1 VSRLDEGPAG
11 VPEIVSEAIHTA
23 MEQVPFGRWLGLEL
37 TGIEDDRVHMRF
49 EMRDELVGNPAR
61 SALHGGVIS
70 SVLDTVGGFAA
81 LLGYLTRASE
91 QSHDAEI
98 SPWLSTIDLRTDYL
112 RPGVGTHFAAFAFP
126 LRVGNRL
133 VVTRMELHGES
144 GYLIAVGTGTYVLP

>member
-1 VSRLDEGPAG
+1 MSHRFNEEQAG
-11 VPEIVSEAIHTA
+11 DPEAFRAIHSA
-23 MEQVPFGRWLGLEL
+23 MEQVPFGKWLGLEL
-37 TGIEDDRVHMRF
+37 TGIEDDRVQMRF
-49 EMRDELVGNPAR
+49 EMRDEMVGNPAR

-81 LLGYLTRASE
+81 LIGYLTRASGQE
-91 QSHDAEI
+91 ADI

-112 RPGVGTHFAAFAFP
+112 RPGVGARFTASAFP

-144 GYLIAVGTGTYVLP
+144 GDLIAVGTGTYVLP